1 MTFGP
6 RPEHWDE
13 PVAVPDVALQLARVM
28 VGFDGSLV
36 AERALGYAAS
46 LAEGPRAEVLV
57 VVAYDPPVA
66 GRRLAGRTLDQAQ
79 SALSDEAECLA
90 TEAVAALGERG
101 ARARAVVVEGRAAE
115 ALLDTA
121 RREEAGLIVVGRSGL
136 SSEVRSP
143 RLPGRLHASVA
154 ETVALHADIPV
165 LVVG

>member
-6 RPEHWDE
+6 RPEHWDA
-13 PVAVPDVALQLARVM
+13 PVAVPDMALRLARIL

-36 AERALGYAAS
+36 AEHALGYAAS
-46 LAEGPRAEVLV
+46 LADGPRAEVLV
-57 VVAYDPPVA
+57 VVAYDAPVV

-79 SALSDEAECLA
+79 SALSDEAETLA
-90 TEAVAALGERG
+90 TEAVAALHERG
-101 ARARAVVVEGRAAE
+101 SRARAVVIEGRPAD

-121 RREEAGLIVVGRSGL
+121 RREEVGLIVVGRSGL
-136 SSEVRSP
+136 SSEVRST

-154 ETVALHADIPV
+154 ELVALHADVPV